1 MRYGRLRRRD
11 LCYGRFR
18 YGLLCRGSLR
28 YGLLCRGSLR
38 YGFLCRRG
46 FRYGYFRCGRF
57 RHDRFRCRF
66 RRCGRQRHRRDGG
79 LGGFG
84 GRLFRDERFF
94 LVRVHRLRVLGN
106 QLAFLV
112 YGVPVRPA
120 AILAA
125 VSAVFCLALRVLKRI
140 QAVFRLFVMRG
151 RRFRFFALKAL
162 HMGHKIVVRLH
173 GRALRVQNIALL
185 IGGVPGGGLT
195 VHAAVNAVFLAA
207 LAVFDG
213 VNAVL
218 AALVIG
224 GHLFGLASGKARGE
238 GAEILV
244 GIDGLR
250 VFGDRAV
257 FIAGIPDVFAVGE
270 IPVVIAVDAVELL
283 ALAAFDGVNAVFAAL
298 IEGGHVLRLLRAK
311 LGCGDVRQVGRGL
324 YGQRVH
330 GDRAGF
336 VARIPGVL
344 AAILAAVNAVLRVAV
359 LILEHEHARGFRG
372 EIVRR
377 SAVGAGGFETLVE
390 GFIVLVRSHRLRVLG
405 NGAVFVARIPG
416 GSLAVLHAVG
426 AVKLVAFAVF
436 NGVNAVFLR
445 LINLRDFGGLP
456 DVIALNVCFEILF
469 RGYRLRALGDRAG
482 FIRGVKG
489 GFRAVEASVNAVA
502 RFAVAA
508 GEGIHAVIVA
518 VRRGAVLLLG
528 MAEALLVRF
537 KVFFRGDGL
546 RILGDSAGLVR
557 GIERG
562 FAAVDAAIG
571 AVFGLPVAGDEGI
584 HAVLVLRIAFRLVLR
599 RGRHEAGD
607 EVIVILLGGDGRF
620 VHHDLAVFIGGE
632 EVRAFAGHHAV
643 GAVFFRS
650 GGHAPQAVLA
660 LDGLVEERNLLG
672 RFGSDESRHGRGIG
686 AHALGQRIRIRH
698 AQAEHIVH
706 IAHDEGND
714 HFFCI
719 ERGKIIHG
727 ARFDAV
733 IAARADAQHLL
744 ALLVHAQDG
753 IQLLRVFNGFAAH
766 LNRVTFAG
774 LHVNR
779 HRRPGI
785 ALLLGAR
792 AVFDGQRNERVA
804 LAGLGDGFGHQRVG
818 KIEGEAL
825 RFIFGRK
832 AALGA
837 HLRLHVDARELPV
850 HRHGR
855 RLGRNGHVSVRKRAG
870 REHAQAKRECDQ
882 DQSGRFSFS
891 SAGVSHRSPSSDDKK
906 PFSDM
911 DIIQPNRPQR
921 KEYLPVATNLLTRYT

>member
-1 MRYGRLRRRD
+1 
-11 LCYGRFR
+11 
-18 YGLLCRGSLR
+18 
-28 YGLLCRGSLR
+28 
-38 YGFLCRRG
+38 
-46 FRYGYFRCGRF
+46 
-57 RHDRFRCRF
+57 
-66 RRCGRQRHRRDGG
+66 
-79 LGGFG
+79 
-84 GRLFRDERFF
+84 
-94 LVRVHRLRVLGN
+94 
-106 QLAFLV
+106 
-112 YGVPVRPA
+112 
-120 AILAA
+120 
-125 VSAVFCLALRVLKRI
+125 
-140 QAVFRLFVMRG
+140 MRG
-151 RRFRFFALKAL
+151 HRFRFFALKSL
-162 HMGHKIVVRLH
+162 HIGHKVVVRLH
-173 GRALRVQNIALL
+173 GRALRVQNIAVF

-195 VHAAVNAVFLAA
+195 VHAAVNAIFLAA
-207 LAVFDG
+207 LAVFNG

-218 AALVIG
+218 AAPVIG
-224 GHLFGLASGKARGE
+224 GHLLGFADRKPFGKVGV
-238 GAEILV
+238 ILV
-244 GIDGLR
+244 R
-250 VFGDRAV
+250 VDRLRAV
-257 FIAGIPDVFAVGE
+257 GNDAVLIARIPGVFAGGMVSA
-270 IPVVIAVDAVELL
+270 VIAVDTIELL
-283 ALAAFDGVNAVFAAL
+283 AVAVFDGINAVLAAL
-298 IEGGHVLRLLRAK
+298 IEGGHILRLLRAK
-311 LGCGDVRQVGRGL
+311 LRRGDIRQIGRGL
-324 YGQRVH
+324 HRQRIL
-330 GDRAGF
+330 GDRAGL

-372 EIVRR
+372 EVVRR
-377 SAVGAGGFETLVE
+377 GIVGAGGFETLVE
-390 GFIVLVRSHRLRVLG
+390 GFIVLVRGHRLRVLG
-405 NGAVFVARIPG
+405 NGAVLVARVPG
-416 GSLAVLHAVG
+416 GILAVLHAVG
-426 AVKLVAFAVF
+426 TVKLVAFAVF

-445 LINLRDFGGLP
+445 LINLRNLGGLP
-456 DVIALNVCFEILF
+456 DVVALNIRFEVLF
-469 RGYRLRALGDRAG
+469 RGYRLRVLGDRAG

-489 GFRAVEASVNAVA
+489 GFRAVETAVNAVA

-508 GEGIHAVIVA
+508 GEGIHAVGVIVEH
-518 VRRGAVLLLG
+518 GAFLLLG
-528 MAEALLVRF
+528 MAKALLIRF

-620 VHHDLAVFIGGE
+620 VHDDLAVFIGGE

-643 GAVFFRS
+643 GAVFFRR
-650 GGHAPQAVLA
+650 GGNAPQAVLA
-660 LDGLVEERNLLG
+660 LNGLVEERNLLG
-672 RFGSDESRHGRGIG
+672 RFGSDKSRHGRGIG
-686 AHALGQRIRIRH
+686 AHALSQRIRIRH

-753 IQLLRVFNGFAAH
+753 IQLFRIFNGFAAH

-774 LHVNR
+774 LHINR

-792 AVFDGQRNERVA
+792 AVFDGQRNERIA

-818 KIEGEAL
+818 KIEGKAL

-850 HRHGR
+850 HRHCR

-911 DIIQPNRPQR
+911 IIIQPNRP
-921 KEYLPVATNLLTRYT
+921 